1 MELTKAADTEFVRK
15 DSIRD
20 MTKEMSEILKTTG
33 ARLRDIAIFLD
44 KANQNIDLP
53 DAPEIG
59 SFKDEILADMLA
71 ADRIRFYVNMIGE
84 TLGVVFQDLPR

>member
-1 MELTKAADTEFVRK
+1 MELTKVADTECARK
-15 DSIRD
+15 ESIRD
-20 MTKEMSEILKTTG
+20 MTTEMGEILKTTG

-44 KANQNIDLP
+44 KACQNIDPLGT
-53 DAPEIG
+53 PEIG
-59 SFKDEILADMLA
+59 SFTDEIRANMLA